1 MVMTEEEEGREEGLM
16 RCKRKAELC
25 KEEEVLIWEGGRKR
39 EMRL

>member
-1 MVMTEEEEGREEGLM
+1 MTEEEGREEGLM

-25 KEEEVLIWEGGRKR
+25 KEEEVVIWEEGRKR